1 MSRCRHAGEQ
11 AVVGPPRHGR
21 VPAVDTT
28 SNTRAALKASTKSEV
43 RKISLTPIILA
54 LSPVAEGPAVPG
66 PGALLLALRHLPHV
80 VVALVVAGVVPVP
93 SPQLGVAPWQGT
105 ACRHIVTSSC
115 VALDCDTHPR
125 CWMGSKCCLPPATS
139 ARRCPT

>member
-1 MSRCRHAGEQ
+1 MKSFPEPESESSEVTYIVSRCRHAGEQ

-21 VPAVDTT
+21 VPAVDTSST
-28 SNTRAALKASTKSEV
+28 KAALKASTKSEV
-43 RKISLTPIILA
+43 RKISLTPIMA

-105 ACRHIVTSSC
+105 ACRHIVMRRSGLRYSPSL
-115 VALDCDTHPR
+115 LD
-125 CWMGSKCCLPPATS
+125 GK
-139 ARRCPT
+139 

>member
-1 MSRCRHAGEQ
+1 MTYIVSRCRHAGEQ

-21 VPAVDTT
+21 VPAVDT
-28 SNTRAALKASTKSEV
+28 SSIAALKASTKPEV
-43 RKISLTPIILA
+43 RKISLTPIISA

-105 ACRHIVTSSC
+105 
-115 VALDCDTHPR
+115 
-125 CWMGSKCCLPPATS
+125 
-139 ARRCPT
+139 

>member
-21 VPAVDTT
+21 VPAVDTSST
-28 SNTRAALKASTKSEV
+28 KALLELVLKASTKSEV

-105 ACRHIVTSSC
+105 ACRHIVMRRSGLRHLPSL
-115 VALDCDTHPR
+115 LD
-125 CWMGSKCCLPPATS
+125 GK
-139 ARRCPT
+139 